1 MRRYLLS
8 LGIMLLAL
16 GIYSC
21 DSSENEVVEPEAPA
35 ITEKYWKLIEIEGQ
49 AVEASEGWIKEPHL
63 LLQNKENQMTGN
75 GGCNSFFSTYQL
87 NPNQGLEFS
96 QIGITEMACLD
107 MALEQQFTETLRLVE
122 TYSIHNDTLTLNGT
136 NQQGLAILKWVK
148 KQ

>member
-8 LGIMLLAL
+8 IGMVLLGL

-21 DSSENEVVEPEAPA
+21 DSSDNKVSEPETPQ
-35 ITEKYWKLIEIEGQ
+35 ITDKYWKLIEIEGQ
-49 AVEASEGWIKEPHL
+49 AVNVSEGWIKEPHL
-63 LLQNKENQMTGN
+63 QLHTNENQMTGN
-75 GGCNSFFSTYQL
+75 GGCNSFFSTFEL
-87 NPNQGLEFS
+87 DLNQGLEFG

-107 MALEQQFTETLRLVE
+107 MALEQQFTQTLRLVE

-148 KQ
+148 K